1 MIVCTNL
8 KALIGVQGDAAF
20 VRVLLSKCPVVS
32 DILRVVSE
40 TSVVLIA
47 DSSVRSASSAS
58 SARTY
63 NSTSSASSASSAVEP
78 VARRTSL
85 GRSIL

>member
-40 TSVVLIA
+40 ASVVLVA
-47 DSSVRSASSAS
+47 LGPTVVSVSPVVLVVLGP
-58 SARTY
+58 TIVP
-63 NSTSSASSASSAVEP
+63 AVAP
-78 VARRTSL
+78 VAPVAQ
-85 GRSIL
+85 